1 MGEHST
7 PNPNC
12 LIRLLGI
19 ANVSK
24 AFKSLLSKR
33 YTEKKQPFFSNNTPN
48 KPILQ
53 SITKIIR
60 SKTKKRKPWREGD
73 HKRRDKGRFKRGSN
87 QDDNRPTRWGCG
99 TGSSSRLL
107 MNLSYHARRTQP
119 PSGEAK
125 GPFLAS
131 LSHKESF
138 RAAAGLTHILSGSA
152 SRGVAAPII
161 FSNSSG
167 LIRPAP
173 MEKQLECTLEELC
186 YGCVKKVAITRDAVN
201 GNGQIVEEDETVT
214 IKVEPGWRRGTKIT
228 FEGKGN
234 QMPGTEAADVVFV
247 IAEKEHPLFKT
258 QEDDLQ
264 MGAEIMLVDALT
276 GCTLPLPLLG
286 GETTSLGIE
295 DVMHPGYAKTIQ
307 GQGMP
312 KQHEP
317 GTRGDLIV
325 NVSVKFPETLTQ
337 EQRSTAATILEQ
349 AC

>member
-1 MGEHST
+1 MGEHSR
-7 PNPNC
+7 PNPNGF
-12 LIRLLGI
+12 ISSLGF
-19 ANVSK
+19 ANVC
-24 AFKSLLSKR
+24 KSFLSKCC
-33 YTEKKQPFFSNNTPN
+33 TEKQPLFSNNTPN
-48 KPILQ
+48 NPIHF
-53 SITKIIR
+53 SKIIR
-60 SKTKKRKPWREGD
+60 SNTKKRKPWREGD
-73 HKRRDKGRFKRGSN
+73 HKRRDRFKRGSN
-87 QDDNRPTRWGCG
+87 HDDNRATRSPRWGCG
-99 TGSSSRLL
+99 TGLSRL
-107 MNLSYHARRTQP
+107 S
-119 PSGEAK
+119 SGQAK
-125 GPFLAS
+125 GPFSRS

-138 RAAAGLTHILSGSA
+138 RGAGAGARTGCLTHTISRSA
-152 SRGVAAPII
+152 SRGVATPII
-161 FSNSSG
+161 FSSSSG
-167 LIRPAP
+167 LIKPAA
-173 MEKQLECTLEELC
+173 MKKHLECTLEELC
-186 YGCVKKVAITRDAVN
+186 FGCVKKVAITRDTVN

-234 QMPGTEAADVVFV
+234 QMPGTTAADLVFV

-258 QEDDLQ
+258 QEDDLK

-295 DVMHPGYAKTIQ
+295 DVVHTGYVRTLQ

-337 EQRSTAATILEQ
+337 EQRSTAAAILQQ